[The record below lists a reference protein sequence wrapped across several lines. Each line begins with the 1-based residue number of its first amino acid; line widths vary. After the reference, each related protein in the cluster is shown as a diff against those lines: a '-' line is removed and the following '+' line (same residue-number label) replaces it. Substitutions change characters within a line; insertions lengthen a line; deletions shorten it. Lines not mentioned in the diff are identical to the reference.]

1 MGGEIPRGAHEA
13 LTTAA
18 ETYPAA
24 LAVRLA
30 GEAGLRSAE
39 IPRVRPCDL
48 RVAEAAPG
56 TGVLSIPTAADESGV
71 ARETFVPQSL
81 FTELGRYAE
90 STDLDADEPF
100 VDLSTRRVQMLVS
113 EAAERAATLADDPAL
128 ASITPQDLRQGFA
141 KRLLERGIDPHV
153 VREAGGWATM
163 DALDAYLD
171 PLDGEAIAAA
181 VAPGVD
187 ANGPVTGTVEG
198 SQHRTHR
205 DDGWDRLLDA
215 FAAIPAATDR
225 DALFETVVERLT
237 NGTRWRCAWI
247 ARGVTAGDG
256 ADTDIA
262 AVARRDGD
270 DPEATWNEPP
280 PPIDDDTVPP
290 WDRAIDEGE
299 PVTRSLESAKT
310 VSNAPASGSD
320 GAKRGDDERE
330 SDVLLA
336 VPIGHGDA
344 TYGALC
350 LVADD
355 EKVEDAELTA
365 ASVLGRCLGW
375 GVTAGRW
382 RDLLHSDAV
391 TEVEFHTSA
400 EDAFLAGASAA
411 LGCRI
416 ELASAVTVS
425 EAASRCYLDIDG
437 AGPQAV
443 ADAAATVEG
452 VSETRVIETRAN
464 GCTVSVRVS
473 GGSLVRALT
482 EHGATVRDATAAEG
496 RVRVVADL
504 PDGTDV
510 RPIADGLRATYP
522 DVGLV
527 SKESRTRSSLT
538 DSTLREGVT
547 DRLTDRQWATL
558 SAAYHSGYFD
568 WPRGSTAEEVAD
580 AMDVSSP
587 TFHNHLRKAQ
597 RALLDTLFEDDP
609 GPKRS

>member
-13 LTTAA
+13 LATAA

-48 RVAEAAPG
+48 RAAETAPG
-56 TGVLSIPTAADESGV
+56 TGVLSVPTADDGAGIG
-71 ARETFVPQSL
+71 RETFVPQSL
-81 FTELGRYAE
+81 FAELKRYAE
-90 STDLDADEPF
+90 STELIADEPF

-113 EAAERAATLADDPAL
+113 ETAERAASLADDPAL
-128 ASITPQDLRQGFA
+128 ASITPRDLRQGFA
-141 KRLLERGIDPHV
+141 RRLLERGIDPHV

-171 PLDGEAIAAA
+171 PLDGEAIVAA
-181 VAPGVD
+181 VAPAVD
-187 ANGPVTGTVEG
+187 EDGSVTVPADG
-198 SQHRTHR
+198 SHPPTHR
-205 DDGWDRLLDA
+205 DDGRDWLLDA
-215 FAAIPAATDR
+215 FAAIPTATDR
-225 DALFETVVERLT
+225 DALFESVVDRLT
-237 NGTRWRCAWI
+237 DGARWRCAWVV
-247 ARGVTAGDG
+247 RGVAARDG
-256 ADTDIA
+256 VDTDIA
-262 AVARRDGD
+262 AVDERDGD
-270 DPEATWNEPP
+270 DRLETWNGSLPP
-280 PPIDDDTVPP
+280 VAGDAVSP
-290 WDRAIDEGE
+290 WDRAIDGGE
-299 PVTRSLESAKT
+299 PVTGLLDDGELI
-310 VSNAPASGSD
+310 SNPAADDPADTAEGD
-320 GAKRGDDERE
+320 GDRGART
-330 SDVLLA
+330 LLA

-350 LVADD
+350 LLSDG
-355 EKVEDAELTA
+355 EIGETELTA
-365 ASVLGRCLGW
+365 ATVIGRCLGW

-400 EDAFLAGASAA
+400 EDAFLAGTSTA

-416 ELASAVTVS
+416 DLASAVTVS
-425 EAASRCYLDIDG
+425 EAASRCYLDVDG

-443 ADAAATVEG
+443 ADAVAAVDG
-452 VSETRVIETRAN
+452 VSQIRVIETHED

-482 EHGATVRDATAAEG
+482 EHGATVRDATATEG
-496 RVRVVADL
+496 DVRVVADL

-510 RPIADGLRATYP
+510 RPIADGLRTTYP
-522 DVGLV
+522 DVRLA
-527 SKESRTRSSLT
+527 SKESITRSSLS
-538 DSTLREGVT
+538 DSTLRDGVT

-597 RALLDTLFEDDP
+597 RALLDTLFEAELRTT
-609 GPKRS
+609 RS